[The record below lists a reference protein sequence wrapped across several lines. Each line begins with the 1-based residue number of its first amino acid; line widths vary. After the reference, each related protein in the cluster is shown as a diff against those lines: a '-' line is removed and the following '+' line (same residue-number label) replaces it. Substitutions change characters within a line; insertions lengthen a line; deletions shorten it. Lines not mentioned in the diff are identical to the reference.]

1 MTHHYESRPFESTH
15 SASRIRSAS
24 IDRATSHDDDDDDDA
39 MLAGATTMTTTTR
52 TTTLRASVKA
62 RGVRVTTAQRGVK
75 GVVRAR
81 ATDRP
86 AIDAVVSD
94 VGRAVCGA
102 ALAVSLAFG
111 GVVEDAVAGEIE
123 ILGTPAPTE
132 GYIVDDAGLMS
143 RSTATAVNKTLKELE
158 DATGFH
164 MNVITVRK
172 LVFETDPFAFGDK
185 VLETWYPTVEEGND
199 KGNLLLVKSTKDGA
213 LVGGPKF
220 LKSVGDDLIDSVLTS
235 NYGVNLEQEK
245 YNEALL
251 SSVKRV
257 TAVLEGKEDPG
268 PPEKYEAAKG
278 SNFKTRKETN
288 EKRDVFA
295 NVVIGLLVISFVVP
309 MLQYAGYVVGDP
321 DFDE

>member
-1 MTHHYESRPFESTH
+1 
-15 SASRIRSAS
+15 
-24 IDRATSHDDDDDDDA
+24 
-39 MLAGATTMTTTTR
+39 MLCTTTMTTNTT
-52 TTTLRASVKA
+52 TTTLRASA
-62 RGVRVTTAQRGVK
+62 RAARTARVTTTTTTMRGAK
-75 GVVRAR
+75 GVAR

-86 AIDAVVSD
+86 ATIDAVVSD

-143 RSTATAVNKTLKELE
+143 RSTATTVNKTLKELE
-158 DATGFH
+158 DTTGFH

-235 NYGVNLEQEK
+235 NYGINLEQEK
-245 YNEALL
+245 YNEALT
-251 SSVKRV
+251 SSVKRI

-268 PPEKYEAAKG
+268 PPEKFEAAKG
-278 SNFKTRKETN
+278 SNFKTRKETS

>member
-1 MTHHYESRPFESTH
+1 MCGRVEGRIFDAAPIRRRA
-15 SASRIRSAS
+15 SA
-24 IDRATSHDDDDDDDA
+24 DDDA
-39 MLAGATTMTTTTR
+39 RRTMMGARATTTTTATATVTRKTTTTR
-52 TTTLRASVKA
+52 RSAA
-62 RGVRVTTAQRGVK
+62 A
-75 GVVRAR
+75 AR
-81 ATDRP
+81 ATRGDDETIAVKVKNF
-86 AIDAVVSD
+86 AIATTLATTLSLGAVTSDAK
-94 VGRAVCGA
+94 
-102 ALAVSLAFG
+102 
-111 GVVEDAVAGEIE
+111 AGEIE
-123 ILGTPAPTE
+123 ILATPAPTA

-164 MNVITVRK
+164 VNVITVRK

-220 LKSVGDDLIDSVLTS
+220 LKQVGDPLIDSVLTS
-235 NYGVNLEQEK
+235 NYGINLEQEK
-245 YNEALL
+245 YNEALT
-251 SSVKRV
+251 SSVKRIA
-257 TAVLEGKEDPG
+257 AVLEGKDDPG
-268 PPEKYEAAKG
+268 PPAKFEAQKG
-278 SNFKTRKETN
+278 SNFKTKSETS

>member
-1 MTHHYESRPFESTH
+1 MMT
-15 SASRIRSAS
+15 A
-24 IDRATSHDDDDDDDA
+24 
-39 MLAGATTMTTTTR
+39 TMTTTT
-52 TTTLRASVKA
+52 TTIAPARRVSRAKP
-62 RGVRVTTAQRGVK
+62 
-75 GVVRAR
+75 RAR
-81 ATDRP
+81 ATRSTTVARATVDRGD
-86 AIDAVVSD
+86 DADRTSGVD
-94 VGRAVCGA
+94 AAARALGTAACGA
-102 ALAVSLAFG
+102 MLAMSVMVG
-111 GVVEDAVAGEIE
+111 GVDAANAGEIE
-123 ILGTPAPTE
+123 ILATPAPTE

-143 RSTATAVNKTLKELE
+143 RSTATTVNKTLKELE
-158 DATGFH
+158 DETGFH
-164 MNVITVRK
+164 LNVVTVRK

-235 NYGVNLEQEK
+235 NYGINLEQEK
-245 YNEALL
+245 YNEALT

-257 TAVLEGKEDPG
+257 AAVLEGREDPG

-278 SNFKTRKETN
+278 SNFKTRAETN
-288 EKRDVFA
+288 AKRDVFA

-309 MLQYAGYVVGDP
+309 MLQYAGYVIGDP